1 MKLKKF
7 NQLFER
13 EGFDDIY
20 EPFDDDDYNYRYDKE
35 YKGEDEDDSDDDM
48 SHLCYLLRSMFNNS
62 NVDVNVEN
70 SGLDLSITAQFARRE
85 SLSDIVKVFE
95 VIKKI
100 KKDILAQ
107 YSSSYEM
114 WETKSGS
121 PMITF
126 EFMLEDDDD
135 KDGVDDS
142 DNIMIPI
149 IIVMT
154 MMMTLI
160 LT

>member
-20 EPFDDDDYNYRYDKE
+20 EPFDYDDDDDYRYDKE

-95 VIKKI
+95 IIKKI
-100 KKDILAQ
+100 KKDVLAQ
-107 YSSSYEM
+107 YSSSYEI
-114 WETKSGS
+114 WETKTGT

-126 EFMLEDDDD
+126 EFMLDDDDD
-135 KDGVDDS
+135 KDGVVTDDKN
-142 DNIMIPI
+142 DDYPW
-149 IIVMT
+149 
-154 MMMTLI
+154 
-160 LT
+160 

>member
-13 EGFDDIY
+13 EGFDDIDGYDY
-20 EPFDDDDYNYRYDKE
+20 EDDYDYSREDEYKGDDDD
-35 YKGEDEDDSDDDM
+35 DDSDDDM

-95 VIKKI
+95 IVRKI
-100 KKDILAQ
+100 KKDVLAQ
-107 YSSSYEM
+107 YSSSYEI
-114 WETKSGS
+114 WETKTGT

-126 EFMLEDDDD
+126 EFMLDDDDD
-135 KDGVDDS
+135 KDGVVTDDKN
-142 DNIMIPI
+142 DDYPW
-149 IIVMT
+149 
-154 MMMTLI
+154 
-160 LT
+160 

>member
-13 EGFDDIY
+13 EGFDDIDGYDY
-20 EPFDDDDYNYRYDKE
+20 EDDYDYSREDE
-35 YKGEDEDDSDDDM
+35 YKGEDEDDSDDDDM

-62 NVDVNVEN
+62 NIDVNVEN
-70 SGLDLSITAQFARRE
+70 SGLDLSITARFARRE

-126 EFMLEDDDD
+126 EFMLEDDND
-135 KDGVDDS
+135 KDGVVTDDK
-142 DNIMIPI
+142 DDDYPW
-149 IIVMT
+149 
-154 MMMTLI
+154 
-160 LT
+160 

>member
-95 VIKKI
+95 IIKKI
-100 KKDILAQ
+100 KKDVLAQ

-126 EFMLEDDDD
+126 EFMLEDEDDD
-135 KDGVDDS
+135 KDGIVTGDKDD
-142 DNIMIPI
+142 DYPW
-149 IIVMT
+149 
-154 MMMTLI
+154 
-160 LT
+160 

>member
-13 EGFDDIY
+13 EGFDDIDGYDY
-20 EPFDDDDYNYRYDKE
+20 EDDYDYSREDE
-35 YKGEDEDDSDDDM
+35 YKGDDDDSDDDM

-95 VIKKI
+95 IVRKI
-100 KKDILAQ
+100 KKDVLAQ
-107 YSSSYEM
+107 YSSSYEI
-114 WETKSGS
+114 WETKTGT

-135 KDGVDDS
+135 KDGVVADDKN
-142 DNIMIPI
+142 DDYPW
-149 IIVMT
+149 
-154 MMMTLI
+154 
-160 LT
+160 

>member
-20 EPFDDDDYNYRYDKE
+20 EPFDYDDDDDYRYDKE

-95 VIKKI
+95 IVKKI
-100 KKDILAQ
+100 KKDVLAQ
-107 YSSSYEM
+107 YSSSYEI

-135 KDGVDDS
+135 KDGVVTGDKDDY
-142 DNIMIPI
+142 PW
-149 IIVMT
+149 
-154 MMMTLI
+154 
-160 LT
+160 

>member
-20 EPFDDDDYNYRYDKE
+20 EPFDYDDDDDYRYDKE

-95 VIKKI
+95 IIKKI
-100 KKDILAQ
+100 KKDVLAQ

-126 EFMLEDDDD
+126 EFMLDDDDD
-135 KDGVDDS
+135 KDGVVTDDKS
-142 DNIMIPI
+142 DDYPW
-149 IIVMT
+149 
-154 MMMTLI
+154 
-160 LT
+160 

>member
-13 EGFDDIY
+13 EGFDDIDGY
-20 EPFDDDDYNYRYDKE
+20 DDEAYDYSREDE
-35 YKGEDEDDSDDDM
+35 YKGEDEDDSEYDDDM

-95 VIKKI
+95 IVKKI

-107 YSSSYEM
+107 YSILNMTTAYLTNTIWTEQ
-114 WETKSGS
+114 
-121 PMITF
+121 
-126 EFMLEDDDD
+126 
-135 KDGVDDS
+135 
-142 DNIMIPI
+142 NIHDRATALAEKAVEIWK
-149 IIVMT
+149 
-154 MMMTLI
+154 LD
-160 LT
+160 

>member
-13 EGFDDIY
+13 EGFDDIDGYDY
-20 EPFDDDDYNYRYDKE
+20 EDDYDYSREDE

-70 SGLDLSITAQFARRE
+70 SGLDLSITAQFDRRE

-95 VIKKI
+95 IVRKI
-100 KKDILAQ
+100 KKDVLAQ
-107 YSSSYEM
+107 YSSSYEI
-114 WETKSGS
+114 WETKTGT

-135 KDGVDDS
+135 KDGVVTDDKN
-142 DNIMIPI
+142 DDYPW
-149 IIVMT
+149 
-154 MMMTLI
+154 
-160 LT
+160 

>member
-13 EGFDDIY
+13 EGFDDIDGYDY
-20 EPFDDDDYNYRYDKE
+20 EDDYDYSREDE

-95 VIKKI
+95 IVRKI
-100 KKDILAQ
+100 KKDVLAQ
-107 YSSSYEM
+107 YSSSYEI
-114 WETKSGS
+114 WETKTGT

-126 EFMLEDDDD
+126 EFMLDDDDDD
-135 KDGVDDS
+135 KDGVVTDDKN
-142 DNIMIPI
+142 DDYPW
-149 IIVMT
+149 
-154 MMMTLI
+154 
-160 LT
+160 

>member
-20 EPFDDDDYNYRYDKE
+20 EPFDEDDYNYSRDDE

-48 SHLCYLLRSMFNNS
+48 SHLCYLLRSMFNN
-62 NVDVNVEN
+62 NNIDVNVEN

-95 VIKKI
+95 IIKKI
-100 KKDILAQ
+100 KKDVLAQ

-126 EFMLEDDDD
+126 EFMLEDEDSDKDGIVTDD
-135 KDGVDDS
+135 KDDGY
-142 DNIMIPI
+142 PW
-149 IIVMT
+149 
-154 MMMTLI
+154 
-160 LT
+160 

>member
-20 EPFDDDDYNYRYDKE
+20 EPFDYDDDDDYRYDKE

-85 SLSDIVKVFE
+85 SLSDIIKVFE
-95 VIKKI
+95 IVRKI
-100 KKDILAQ
+100 KKDVLAQ

-114 WETKSGS
+114 WETKTGT

-126 EFMLEDDDD
+126 EFMLDDDDD
-135 KDGVDDS
+135 KDGVVTDDK
-142 DNIMIPI
+142 DDDYPW
-149 IIVMT
+149 
-154 MMMTLI
+154 
-160 LT
+160 

>member
-1 MKLKKF
+1 
-7 NQLFER
+7 
-13 EGFDDIY
+13 
-20 EPFDDDDYNYRYDKE
+20 
-35 YKGEDEDDSDDDM
+35 
-48 SHLCYLLRSMFNNS
+48 MFNNS

-95 VIKKI
+95 IIKKI
-100 KKDILAQ
+100 KKDVLAQ

-126 EFMLEDDDD
+126 EFMLDDDDD
-135 KDGVDDS
+135 KDGVVTDDKG
-142 DNIMIPI
+142 DDYPW
-149 IIVMT
+149 
-154 MMMTLI
+154 
-160 LT
+160 

>member
-20 EPFDDDDYNYRYDKE
+20 EPFDYDDDDDDYRYDKE

-95 VIKKI
+95 IVRKI
-100 KKDILAQ
+100 KKDVLAQ
-107 YSSSYEM
+107 YSSSYEI
-114 WETKSGS
+114 WETKTGT

-135 KDGVDDS
+135 KDGVVTDDKN
-142 DNIMIPI
+142 DDYPW
-149 IIVMT
+149 
-154 MMMTLI
+154 
-160 LT
+160 

>member
-20 EPFDDDDYNYRYDKE
+20 EPFDYDDDDDYRYDKE

-95 VIKKI
+95 IVRKI
-100 KKDILAQ
+100 KKDVLAQ
-107 YSSSYEM
+107 YSSSYEI
-114 WETKSGS
+114 WETKTGT

-135 KDGVDDS
+135 KDGVVTDDK
-142 DNIMIPI
+142 DGDYPW
-149 IIVMT
+149 
-154 MMMTLI
+154 
-160 LT
+160 

>member
-13 EGFDDIY
+13 EGFDDIDGY
-20 EPFDDDDYNYRYDKE
+20 DDDAYDYSREDE
-35 YKGEDEDDSDDDM
+35 YKGEDENGSEYDDDM

-62 NVDVNVEN
+62 NIDVNVEN

-95 VIKKI
+95 VVKKI

-107 YSSSYEM
+107 YSSSYEI
-114 WETKSGS
+114 WETKQGT

-126 EFMLEDDDD
+126 EFMLEDEDSD
-135 KDGVDDS
+135 KDGVVTNDKDDY
-142 DNIMIPI
+142 PW
-149 IIVMT
+149 
-154 MMMTLI
+154 
-160 LT
+160 

>member
-20 EPFDDDDYNYRYDKE
+20 EPFDYDDDDDYRYDKE

-95 VIKKI
+95 IVRKI
-100 KKDILAQ
+100 KKDVLAQ
-107 YSSSYEM
+107 YSSSYEI

-135 KDGVDDS
+135 KDGVVTGDKDDY
-142 DNIMIPI
+142 PW
-149 IIVMT
+149 
-154 MMMTLI
+154 
-160 LT
+160 

>member
-20 EPFDDDDYNYRYDKE
+20 EPFDYDDDDDYRYDKE

-95 VIKKI
+95 IVRKI
-100 KKDILAQ
+100 KKDVLAQ
-107 YSSSYEM
+107 YSSSYEI
-114 WETKSGS
+114 WETKTGT

-126 EFMLEDDDD
+126 EFMLDDDDD
-135 KDGVDDS
+135 KDGVVTDDKN
-142 DNIMIPI
+142 DDYPW
-149 IIVMT
+149 
-154 MMMTLI
+154 
-160 LT
+160 

>member
-20 EPFDDDDYNYRYDKE
+20 EPFDYDDDDDDYRYDKE

-95 VIKKI
+95 IVRKI
-100 KKDILAQ
+100 KKDVLAQ
-107 YSSSYEM
+107 YSSSYEI
-114 WETKSGS
+114 WETKTGT

-126 EFMLEDDDD
+126 EFMLDDDDD
-135 KDGVDDS
+135 KDGVVTDDKN
-142 DNIMIPI
+142 DDYPW
-149 IIVMT
+149 
-154 MMMTLI
+154 
-160 LT
+160 

>member
-13 EGFDDIY
+13 EGFDDIDGYDY
-20 EPFDDDDYNYRYDKE
+20 EDDYDYSREDE
-35 YKGEDEDDSDDDM
+35 YKGDDDDDSDDDM

-95 VIKKI
+95 IVKKI
-100 KKDILAQ
+100 KKDVLAQ
-107 YSSSYEM
+107 YSSSYEI
-114 WETKSGS
+114 WETKTGT

-126 EFMLEDDDD
+126 EFMLDDDDDDD
-135 KDGVDDS
+135 KDGVVADDKN
-142 DNIMIPI
+142 DDYPW
-149 IIVMT
+149 
-154 MMMTLI
+154 
-160 LT
+160 

>member
-13 EGFDDIY
+13 EGFDDIDGYDY
-20 EPFDDDDYNYRYDKE
+20 EDDYDGRYDKDD
-35 YKGEDEDDSDDDM
+35 YRGEDEDDSDDDM

-62 NVDVNVEN
+62 NIDVNVEN

-85 SLSDIVKVFE
+85 SLSDVVKVFE
-95 VIKKI
+95 VVKKI

-107 YSSSYEM
+107 YSSSYEI

-135 KDGVDDS
+135 KDGVVTGDKDDY
-142 DNIMIPI
+142 PW
-149 IIVMT
+149 
-154 MMMTLI
+154 
-160 LT
+160 

>member
-20 EPFDDDDYNYRYDKE
+20 EPFDYDDDDDYRYDKE
-35 YKGEDEDDSDDDM
+35 YKGEDDSDDDM

-95 VIKKI
+95 IVRKI
-100 KKDILAQ
+100 KKDVLAQ
-107 YSSSYEM
+107 YSSSYEI
-114 WETKSGS
+114 WETKTGT

-135 KDGVDDS
+135 KDGVVTDDKN
-142 DNIMIPI
+142 DDYPW
-149 IIVMT
+149 
-154 MMMTLI
+154 
-160 LT
+160 

>member
-13 EGFDDIY
+13 EGFDDID
-20 EPFDDDDYNYRYDKE
+20 EPLYPRREWNSYDDDDDDYSYDKE
-35 YKGEDEDDSDDDM
+35 YNGEDEDDSDDDM

-62 NVDVNVEN
+62 NIDVNVEN

-85 SLSDIVKVFE
+85 SLGDVVKVFE
-95 VIKKI
+95 VVKKI

-107 YSSSYEM
+107 YSSSYEI

-126 EFMLEDDDD
+126 EFMLEDDND
-135 KDGVDDS
+135 KDGVVTDDK
-142 DNIMIPI
+142 DDYPW
-149 IIVMT
+149 
-154 MMMTLI
+154 
-160 LT
+160 

>member
-13 EGFDDIY
+13 EVFDRD
-20 EPFDDDDYNYRYDKE
+20 EWFQDEDDDYSGKDE
-35 YKGEDEDDSDDDM
+35 YKGEDDDDSDDDM
-48 SHLCYLLRSMFNNS
+48 SHLCYLLRSMFNN
-62 NVDVNVEN
+62 NNIDVNVEN

-126 EFMLEDDDD
+126 EFMLEDEDSDKDGIVTDD
-135 KDGVDDS
+135 KDDGY
-142 DNIMIPI
+142 PW
-149 IIVMT
+149 
-154 MMMTLI
+154 
-160 LT
+160 

>member
-7 NQLFER
+7 KQLFER
-13 EGFDDIY
+13 EGFDDIDS
-20 EPFDDDDYNYRYDKE
+20 PFYDDDNNDDYNGRYDKDD
-35 YKGEDEDDSDDDM
+35 YRGEDEDDDSDDDM
-48 SHLCYLLRSMFNNS
+48 SHLCYLLRSMFNSINI
-62 NVDVNVEN
+62 DVNVEN

-85 SLSDIVKVFE
+85 SLSDVVKVFE

-107 YSSSYEM
+107 YSSSYEI

-135 KDGVDDS
+135 KDGVVTGDKDDY
-142 DNIMIPI
+142 PW
-149 IIVMT
+149 
-154 MMMTLI
+154 
-160 LT
+160 

>member
-20 EPFDDDDYNYRYDKE
+20 EPFDYDDDDDYRYDKE

-95 VIKKI
+95 IVRKI
-100 KKDILAQ
+100 KKDVLAQ
-107 YSSSYEM
+107 YSSSYEI
-114 WETKSGS
+114 WETKTGT

-126 EFMLEDDDD
+126 EFMLDDDDD
-135 KDGVDDS
+135 KDGVVTDDK
-142 DNIMIPI
+142 DDDYPW
-149 IIVMT
+149 
-154 MMMTLI
+154 
-160 LT
+160 